1 MTNQNDQPVE
11 KYDSILGLFAKFFW
25 TLLGNAVLFFTAI
38 SILQHKGEILHT
50 ADIVFWV
57 TVAVLIIVRYL
68 DIKFWNGLTVTGL
81 PASMAHWRKYV
92 AILLICSA
100 TVWIILHATNY
111 RFITK

>member
-1 MTNQNDQPVE
+1 MTKQNDQTIE
-11 KYDSILGLFAKFFW
+11 KYDSIFGLFAKFFW
-25 TLLGNAVLFFTAI
+25 TLLGNAILFFTAI
-38 SILQHKGEILHT
+38 SILLHKGEILYT

-92 AILLICSA
+92 TILLICSIAVWA
-100 TVWIILHATNY
+100 TLHAINY
-111 RFITK
+111 SVVNK

>member
-1 MTNQNDQPVE
+1 MTKQNDQPIE

-38 SILQHKGEILHT
+38 SIFQHKGEILHT

-81 PASMAHWRKYV
+81 PASMAHWQKYAAV
-92 AILLICSA
+92 LLICS
-100 TVWIILHATNY
+100 TIIWGILHAINY
-111 RFITK
+111 LVINK